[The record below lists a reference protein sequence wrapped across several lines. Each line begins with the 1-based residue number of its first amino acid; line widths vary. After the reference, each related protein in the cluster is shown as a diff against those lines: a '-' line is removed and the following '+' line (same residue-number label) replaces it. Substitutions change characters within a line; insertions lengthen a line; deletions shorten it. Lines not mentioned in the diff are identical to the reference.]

1 MKIQN
6 LPMFRELSRVF
17 CSYKIESWQT
27 IDFWDKVKLLKVVD
41 NNFNYQS
48 VKRLIRRLVEEGYLT
63 IDVEKSRS
71 RKTTYT

>member
-6 LPMFRELSRVF
+6 LPMFRELSRIF

>member
-27 IDFWDKVKLLKVVD
+27 VDFWDKVKLLEVVD
-41 NNFNYQS
+41 SN
-48 VKRLIRRLVEEGYLT
+48 VKRWIRKFEQHL
-63 IDVEKSRS
+63 
-71 RKTTYT
+71 